1 MIDLCLSFNKLT
13 VFAGSYYAVCV
24 FSQQYGA
31 AKPFGERLFFGKWI
45 VVGDNAIFYFNDI
58 LNQLPV
64 VDDNP
69 IGCYPSCHI
78 KKSVMRYYKDYCACI
93 FCIVG
98 ATRLICIGPF
108 GVACIGVAVWLAGC
122 AFLFIESARLVI
134 PVLFI
139 LCSVSLLPGV

>member
-45 VVGDNAIFYFNDI
+45 VVGGDAVFYFNDI
-58 LNQLPV
+58 LYQLPA

-69 IGCYPSCHI
+69 VGCYPSCHI
-78 KKSVMRYYKDYCACI
+78 KKICYVLLQ
-93 FCIVG
+93 
-98 ATRLICIGPF
+98 RLIVPASF
-108 GVACIGVAVWLAGC
+108 ALLERHVSFALHH
-122 AFLFIESARLVI
+122 LVLH
-134 PVLFI
+134 V
-139 LCSVSLLPGV
+139 

>member
-45 VVGDNAIFYFNDI
+45 VVGDDAVFYFNDI
-58 LNQLPV
+58 LYQLLA

-69 IGCYPSCHI
+69 VGCYPSCHI
-78 KKSVMRYYKDYCACI
+78 KKICYVLLQRLLRLHLLHRWSDTSHLHCTIWRSMYRHGWLWRRLHISVH
-93 FCIVG
+93 
-98 ATRLICIGPF
+98 
-108 GVACIGVAVWLAGC
+108 
-122 AFLFIESARLVI
+122 
-134 PVLFI
+134 
-139 LCSVSLLPGV
+139 